1 MLRDALHIGALWMH
15 ILGIALFLG
24 PQFFLAF
31 AWVPASRGI
40 DDMRQRVK
48 AMRTITNRFG
58 WIGGIGLL
66 LILIAGTYLI
76 ATWRDYYAQP
86 DVGFMSIRYG
96 QYFTTK
102 MIVLAFMLILLATH
116 MFWVGPKLLDRIE
129 AEANGENVTEQE
141 LRILRVRSMGLSISV
156 LVLTL
161 IIMIFGAMLTTY
173 RFSMGA

>member
-1 MLRDALHIGALWMH
+1 MH

-31 AWVPASRGI
+31 AWVPASRNI
-40 DDMRQRVK
+40 DDMRQRVR
-48 AMRTITNRFG
+48 AMRMITNRFG

-76 ATWRDYYAQP
+76 STWRDYYAQP

-96 QYFTTK
+96 QYFTLK
-102 MIVLAFMLILLATH
+102 MVVLAVMLVLLAWH
-116 MFWVGPKLLDRIE
+116 MFIVGPRLLERIE
-129 AEANGENVTEQE
+129 AQANGENVTEAD
-141 LRILRVRSMGLSISV
+141 LRSLRMRSMALSISV

-161 IIMIFGAMLTTY
+161 IIMVFGAMLTTY
-173 RFSMGA
+173 KFAQH